1 VRTDPPRCWQNRHWE
16 AGREWV
22 ASTFSVAALPSDIN
36 ESARRIL
43 RLVAAARSYS
53 QMDPAPLQRIGV
65 TDGRGAPW

>member
-1 VRTDPPRCWQNRHWE
+1 
-16 AGREWV
+16 V